1 MIIGYARVSTQDQN
15 PQLQRDALQEAG
27 CEQVFEERITGTKRE
42 RPELQACLRTLR
54 DGDTL
59 VVWKLDRLARSLK
72 DLVELIHELN
82 ERGVGFRSLTEAIDT
97 TSAGGK
103 LVFHIFGALAEFE
116 HSLIRERTLAGLASA
131 RARGRKG
138 GRRPVMS
145 AADVRKAAAMLADPE
160 ITKTEVA
167 KHFGVSRVTLNASLE
182 REGLAKAVNQPKLE
196 QLLAECDPDAPEL
209 EELRSWQ
216 ETPAV
221 GREV

>member
-15 PQLQRDALQEAG
+15 PQLQRDALEEAG
-27 CEQVFEERITGTKRE
+27 CEQVFEERVTGTKRE

-182 REGLAKAVNQPKLE
+182 REGLAKAVNHPKLE

-216 ETPAV
+216 EAPAV

>member
-15 PQLQRDALQEAG
+15 PQLQRDSLEEAS
-27 CEQVFEERITGTKRE
+27 CEQVFEERVTGTKRE

-54 DGDTL
+54 AGDTL

-72 DLVELIHELN
+72 DLVELIHELDD
-82 ERGVGFRSLTEAIDT
+82 RGVGFRSLTEAIDT
-97 TSAGGK
+97 TNAGGK

-116 HSLIRERTLAGLASA
+116 HSLIRERTLAGLAAA

-145 AADVRKAAAMLADPE
+145 AADVRKAAVMLVDPE

-182 REGLAKAVNQPKLE
+182 REGLSKAVNHRE
-196 QLLAECDPDAPEL
+196 I
-209 EELRSWQ
+209 EE
-216 ETPAV
+216 V
-221 GREV
+221 